1 MIKARVKA
9 ENPEAN
15 LKDYHQTYKTFSWS
29 EAEKEFTWHE
39 TGSINIVHE
48 AIDRWAENPDKKEQR
63 AFTFEK
69 HGEVKNF
76 SYMDLKDKSSQW
88 ANLLAKYG
96 LRTGDRLFIFLPP
109 CPEIYFAM
117 LACGRMGVLFC
128 NLFSSLSFEELE
140 VRFRI
145 AKPRA
150 ILTHPDL
157 AERIPF
163 ETLGRMVEYVFLTEG
178 PLPSLSSSEVLLEG
192 QPEKMSK
199 QFAPR
204 WFPENMPLYINYT
217 SGATGPPK
225 GVVHAHHDMVGLL
238 TTARYF
244 LDLREDTILWTD
256 ADPAWVTGIAYGAF
270 APWLCGATSLVQG
283 DPFSA
288 SNWYRTLEKHQVS
301 VLYTTPTT
309 IRSLMEGGED
319 LPGRYDFSHLRHI
332 ATVGEPLVPELF
344 YWVKQNLKHSPHDT
358 WGMVETGMICLANFP
373 SMDIKPGS
381 IGKPMPGI
389 EAAILDDNG
398 EPIPPLSMGELA
410 LKLGW
415 PSIMSSFWGDDT
427 RYQEYFR
434 IEGWFLTG
442 DMFLKDEEGYYY
454 HQGRIDDLLKA
465 GGDKVIGPYE
475 VEHVLCM
482 HPAVSEAAVISKG
495 TEPGKGESFVK
506 AFITINKGFTPSARL
521 NHEIRAFLKANLS
534 ADIIVKEITFLD
546 KIPKSSNGKVIRRAL
561 KAADLGLST

>member
-1 MIKARVKA
+1 
-9 ENPEAN
+9 
-15 LKDYHQTYKTFSWS
+15 
-29 EAEKEFTWHE
+29 
-39 TGSINIVHE
+39 
-48 AIDRWAENPDKKEQR
+48 
-63 AFTFEK
+63 
-69 HGEVKNF
+69 
-76 SYMDLKDKSSQW
+76 
-88 ANLLAKYG
+88 
-96 LRTGDRLFIFLPP
+96 
-109 CPEIYFAM
+109 
-117 LACGRMGVLFC
+117 
-128 NLFSSLSFEELE
+128 
-140 VRFRI
+140 
-145 AKPRA
+145 
-150 ILTHPDL
+150 
-157 AERIPF
+157 
-163 ETLGRMVEYVFLTEG
+163 
-178 PLPSLSSSEVLLEG
+178 
-192 QPEKMSK
+192 
-199 QFAPR
+199 
-204 WFPENMPLYINYT
+204 
-217 SGATGPPK
+217 
-225 GVVHAHHDMVGLL
+225 
-238 TTARYF
+238 
-244 LDLREDTILWTD
+244 
-256 ADPAWVTGIAYGAF
+256 
-270 APWLCGATSLVQG
+270 
-283 DPFSA
+283 
-288 SNWYRTLEKHQVS
+288 
-301 VLYTTPTT
+301 
-309 IRSLMEGGED
+309 MEGGED